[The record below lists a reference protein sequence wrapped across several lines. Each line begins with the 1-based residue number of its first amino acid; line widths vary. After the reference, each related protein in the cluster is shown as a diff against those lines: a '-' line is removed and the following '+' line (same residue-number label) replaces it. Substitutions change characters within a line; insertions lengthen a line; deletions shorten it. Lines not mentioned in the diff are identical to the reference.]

1 MIENCIGKLS
11 LPMGLGLNFIINS
24 KPYAIPMVTEEPSV
38 IGNIQFQ
45 LQKYFLFVLKDL
57 SSNSTFRGVS
67 VRVLSFMFSD

>member
-11 LPMGLGLNFIINS
+11 LPMGLGLNFIING

>member
-1 MIENCIGKLS
+1 
-11 LPMGLGLNFIINS
+11 MGLGLNFIING